1 MIKLY
6 RGESRKEAEEIC
18 LFMLDSFGP
27 SQVLQELMKKQGR
40 LYDDFDVSLLNKKYY
55 FTLQN
60 TDLAS
65 NFSTFPVLNF
75 LEELESVFPQIIW
88 TKIMKSPL
96 HRYKVEFIP
105 VSFYNHR
112 QGEEDGVLAD
122 CLEEM
127 GYHASN
133 LIPTFRMKVEEVF
146 NKYKRNLS
154 YEFHPSFDKQVKK
167 NEEDEVLESD
177 IKEKDTDIILQRL
190 RSLQEKVKKTSSEQ
204 VSDQDKEQL
213 SYQKNKNKHEKRK
226 EKKKRP
232 RLKMMCLAGGIVTFI
247 VLLLFVLL
255 QFYGIRTIEGNSMK
269 PLLNDKAIIVLEK
282 HPSTLKRQDII
293 AFNVPQM
300 ANKEFVKRIIALPGD
315 TVYATQGKLY
325 VNNRLSSTNYT
336 EPVTE
341 DFTLK
346 EISGRETVPEGKLF
360 VLGDNRSH
368 STDSRNYGF
377 VDQKE
382 VKGKV
387 LIK

>member
-40 LYDDFDVSLLNKKYY
+40 VYDDFDVSLLNKKYY

-60 TDLAS
+60 SDLTS

-88 TKIMKSPL
+88 TKIMKDPL

-105 VSFYNHR
+105 VSFYNRR
-112 QGEEDGVLAD
+112 QEEEDGVLAD

-146 NKYKRNLS
+146 TKHERNRS
-154 YEFHPSFDKQVKK
+154 YEFYPSFEKQVKK
-167 NEEDEVLESD
+167 NEEDELHDSD

-204 VSDQDKEQL
+204 ASVQDKKQL
-213 SYQKNKNKHEKRK
+213 SDKKNQNKHEKRK
-226 EKKKRP
+226 EKKESS
-232 RLKMMCLAGGIVTFI
+232 RLKIMCLAGGIVTFI

-255 QFYGIRTIEGNSMK
+255 QFYGIRTIEGNSME

-325 VNNRLSSTNYT
+325 VNNRLLSTNYT

>member
-1 MIKLY
+1 
-6 RGESRKEAEEIC
+6 
-18 LFMLDSFGP
+18 
-27 SQVLQELMKKQGR
+27 
-40 LYDDFDVSLLNKKYY
+40 
-55 FTLQN
+55 
-60 TDLAS
+60 
-65 NFSTFPVLNF
+65 
-75 LEELESVFPQIIW
+75 
-88 TKIMKSPL
+88 
-96 HRYKVEFIP
+96 
-105 VSFYNHR
+105 
-112 QGEEDGVLAD
+112 
-122 CLEEM
+122 
-127 GYHASN
+127 
-133 LIPTFRMKVEEVF
+133 
-146 NKYKRNLS
+146 
-154 YEFHPSFDKQVKK
+154 
-167 NEEDEVLESD
+167 
-177 IKEKDTDIILQRL
+177 
-190 RSLQEKVKKTSSEQ
+190 
-204 VSDQDKEQL
+204 
-213 SYQKNKNKHEKRK
+213 
-226 EKKKRP
+226 
-232 RLKMMCLAGGIVTFI
+232 MCLAGGIVTFI

-255 QFYGIRTIEGNSMK
+255 QFYGIRTIEGDSMK

-382 VKGKV
+382 VKGRV

>member
-6 RGESRKEAEEIC
+6 RGESCKEAEEIC

-40 LYDDFDVSLLNKKYY
+40 AYDDFDVSLLNKKYY

-60 TDLAS
+60 SGLTP

-75 LEELESVFPQIIW
+75 LEELENVFPQIIW
-88 TKIMKSPL
+88 TKIMKDSL

-105 VSFYNHR
+105 VSFYNRR

-146 NKYKRNLS
+146 NKHEKTLS
-154 YEFHPSFDKQVKK
+154 YAFHPSFEKQVKK
-167 NEEDEVLESD
+167 NEEDEVHESD

-190 RSLQEKVKKTSSEQ
+190 RSLQEKVKKTN
-204 VSDQDKEQL
+204 SDQALVQDKEQL
-213 SYQKNKNKHEKRK
+213 SDQKNQNKHEKRK
-226 EKKKRP
+226 EKKKRSW
-232 RLKMMCLAGGIVTFI
+232 LKIMCLAGGIVTFI
-247 VLLLFVLL
+247 LLFVLL

-269 PLLNDKAIIVLEK
+269 PILNDGKIIVLEK
-282 HPSTLKRQDII
+282 HPSTLKRQDIV

-300 ANKEFVKRIIALPGD
+300 ANKEFVKRVIALPGD
-315 TVYATQGKLY
+315 TVYANQGKLY
-325 VNNRLSSTNYT
+325 VNNHLLSTNYT

-346 EISGRETVPEGKLF
+346 EISGRETVPAGKIF

-382 VKGKV
+382 VKGRV

>member
-40 LYDDFDVSLLNKKYY
+40 AYDDFDVSLLNKKYY

-60 TDLAS
+60 SGLTP

-75 LEELESVFPQIIW
+75 LEELEKVFPQIIW
-88 TKIMKSPL
+88 TKIIKDSL
-96 HRYKVEFIP
+96 NRYKVEFIP
-105 VSFYNHR
+105 VSFYNRR

-146 NKYKRNLS
+146 NKHERNLS
-154 YEFHPSFDKQVKK
+154 YEFHPSFEKQVKK
-167 NEEDEVLESD
+167 NEEDELLESD
-177 IKEKDTDIILQRL
+177 IKEKDTEIILQRL

-204 VSDQDKEQL
+204 VLVQDKEQL
-213 SYQKNKNKHEKRK
+213 SDQKNKNKHEKRK
-226 EKKKRP
+226 EKKKRS
-232 RLKMMCLAGGIVTFI
+232 RLKIMCLAGGIVTFI
-247 VLLLFVLL
+247 VLLLFVFW
-255 QFYGIRTIEGNSMK
+255 QFYGIRTIEGDSMK
-269 PLLNDKAIIVLEK
+269 PILNDKAIIVLEK

-346 EISGRETVPEGKLF
+346 EISGRETVPEGKIF

-387 LIK
+387 MIK